1 MCQGPLVEDASQ
13 SDFPKPPKHL
23 KRHYRR
29 TPKPKAE
36 PFRYSA
42 STMKEDVLRMETGL
56 PDRVIFDIIV
66 GYTGKFKESINYYFG
81 WQVKCLSFE
90 DQILMT
96 LMKLRQNY
104 THLHLATLFRCS
116 PTSVSNVILTFTYV
130 LHKLWFKD
138 MMSKVPSREKNLTSL
153 PESFKLY
160 PNCRMVI
167 DCTDVKIETP
177 ATMSLKKLTYS
188 SYRGMHSFKV
198 LIGVAPNAVITYC
211 STLFPGS
218 VSDKAIV
225 AQSGFLNIFEAGD
238 MILADKGFLIRDIL
252 PPGVSVN
259 IPPFLC
265 HGKLTKSEVKLTKD
279 IARCRIH
286 VERANARLKEFKILQ
301 NIPHTLRSHGSVV
314 VQLCC
319 ALVNLQ
325 NPLLQ
330 EVAGDMGQ

>member
-1 MCQGPLVEDASQ
+1 MEASLVTEGSPNMCQGPLVEDASQ

-130 LHKLWFKD
+130 LHKLWFNH
-138 MMSKVPSREKNLTSL
+138 MNPSIRFMGKAVAENSSSTSL
-153 PESFKLY
+153 QRVAMRRVVSLSSGYFLQKLS
-160 PNCRMVI
+160 P
-167 DCTDVKIETP
+167 
-177 ATMSLKKLTYS
+177 
-188 SYRGMHSFKV
+188 
-198 LIGVAPNAVITYC
+198 
-211 STLFPGS
+211 
-218 VSDKAIV
+218 
-225 AQSGFLNIFEAGD
+225 Q
-238 MILADKGFLIRDIL
+238 
-252 PPGVSVN
+252 
-259 IPPFLC
+259 
-265 HGKLTKSEVKLTKD
+265 
-279 IARCRIH
+279 
-286 VERANARLKEFKILQ
+286 
-301 NIPHTLRSHGSVV
+301 
-314 VQLCC
+314 
-319 ALVNLQ
+319 
-325 NPLLQ
+325 
-330 EVAGDMGQ
+330 